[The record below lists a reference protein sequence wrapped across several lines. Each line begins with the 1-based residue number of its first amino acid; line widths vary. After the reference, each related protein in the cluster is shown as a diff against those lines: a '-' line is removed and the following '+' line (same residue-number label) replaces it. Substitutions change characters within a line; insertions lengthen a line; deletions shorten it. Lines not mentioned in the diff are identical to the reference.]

1 MYDDERLIGSR
12 QTDKTRL
19 CPRTNYLKIMD
30 VDERE
35 IFLFLK
41 TYGQDFVAL
50 REICRRA
57 GGRKRYHEDH
67 EWARPILHRMIE
79 RAILETNSEGQYRVK
94 PVAKRKKN
102 DKWVSPDIAKIL
114 QESGVQV
121 ENTDADIGADDYYE
135 QL

>member
-1 MYDDERLIGSR
+1 
-12 QTDKTRL
+12 
-19 CPRTNYLKIMD
+19 MD

-41 TYGQDFVAL
+41 SYGQDYVAL

-67 EWARPILHRMIE
+67 EWARPILQRMLE
-79 RAILETNSEGQYRVK
+79 RNILETNPEGQYRLK
-94 PVAKRKKN
+94 PVPKKKK
-102 DKWVSPDIAKIL
+102 DDRWVSPEIAKIL
-114 QESGVQV
+114 KESGVEV
-121 ENTDADIGADDYYE
+121 ESTGTDIAPDEYYE